1 MVVKEPEPEP
11 ERCSSRGF
19 FHGTTTGRR
28 AGAAA
33 ALSSQAAARPPCSAL
48 HCRPAPAAPICM
60 HACNKDRSRSTDDDA
75 RARACTPTIIFSKY
89 LVARQAGSTASNGR
103 LFFYY

>member
-1 MVVKEPEPEP
+1 VEEPEPEPEP

-48 HCRPAPAAPICM
+48 HWRPAPAAQAAAPICI
-60 HACNKDRSRSTDDDA
+60 
-75 RARACTPTIIFSKY
+75 RARMRATKIDHALLPPLFS
-89 LVARQAGSTASNGR
+89 VSR
-103 LFFYY
+103 